1 PNRPESII
9 RPSGGVTMR
18 LFRRVL
24 PALALAFASTAA
36 AAADE
41 RILRYVSDV
50 QIQRDS
56 SLEVT
61 ETIDVN
67 VEHDRINHGIY
78 RDFPTRYRGPHGGQV
93 RVGFTFEGASLDGG
107 AVRASV
113 APFANGMR
121 IKLGDPNSLLDIGQ

>member
-1 PNRPESII
+1 
-9 RPSGGVTMR
+9 MR

-36 AAADE
+36 TADE

-78 RDFPTRYRGPHGGQV
+78 RDFPTRYRGGNGTQMH
-93 RVGFTFEGASLDGG
+93 VGFTFEGATLDGTS
-107 AVRASV
+107 VRASTEPAGNGV
-113 APFANGMR
+113 RTASIGPGGVSTAPGVDR
-121 IKLGDPNSLLDIGQ
+121 RT